1 MKNLMKVTLSK
12 RVIALILAALLIVS
26 AFNTYLILSQNQAA
40 SINDS
45 GYDFIV
51 SQDGANYKLK
61 NTLTNQVKYNIA
73 EASSAINLALSEGN
87 SVYLDK
93 GNFTLTEDVLVSN
106 KMNAKIVGDGAVING
121 NLFPGRFSRPL
132 PKGYLMAGRAFCS

>member
-1 MKNLMKVTLSK
+1 MKNPMKLTLSK

-51 SQDGANYKLK
+51 SQDGANFKLK
-61 NTLTNQVKYNIA
+61 NTLTN
-73 EASSAINLALSEGN
+73 
-87 SVYLDK
+87 
-93 GNFTLTEDVLVSN
+93 
-106 KMNAKIVGDGAVING
+106 
-121 NLFPGRFSRPL
+121 
-132 PKGYLMAGRAFCS
+132 